1 MTENGNIYEL
11 LPPGLAS
18 YEGTLT
24 TLKKQS
30 VKRLLAT
37 VDDER
42 KVFLGGWVSGMRT
55 VSREREALH
64 KALLAGMKPSAY
76 AEKSLTWVRDKGF
89 VPSEYWHELLEA
101 MDRVLEQPYSTGWE
115 RRSYRSL
122 NWGAYKERVHAMLR
136 NFVNDVLLPFKL
148 VDLLTGHV
156 PETVTEFM
164 SKTSFCPTTA
174 LVARIASALDRN
186 DTQVEAAIRDMID
199 GDAKPFFMREVIRGI
214 LWSHR
219 SDMHETLGRLLVAA
233 RLQEGL
239 RQAICENADMGSPE
253 AFMAM
258 IDVIEQNDL
267 IRFSSVKRAVGV
279 WLGLIS
285 EESGSLDRVSSK
297 SIGLISRCLKDEAF
311 IEECLSSEDSMQIH
325 IALWAIGVRDVRR
338 ATERAGVLA
347 AKGTHHQRLSA
358 GYFVQGL
365 QLPLYQALVAMN
377 IIAAYPEELDTVAMY
392 LPMMMEHCLIRLGQ
406 TVKSEGDATWREYFG
421 SEQEARNVHVL
432 LVSIRSQF
440 TKKQVFEPCVF
451 PWHKAVLEK
460 GDLSERICVIARL
473 LKDDQLIDDSIQ
485 YFADCDPWN
494 RESLLQYSYGRM
506 RTQRQRQMIL
516 TSVCDKG
523 DMCRRTAIKLV
534 DAMNLTA
541 EDYAELEKLLRF
553 KYADSRTA
561 LISWMMKQPD
571 DALYD
576 SLTRLLGD
584 KKSEERRMAALDIVK
599 QLVDEDKRVAL
610 IARCAQLVTAY
621 ENPTAKEKTLV
632 DSLLEKFG
640 AASAE
645 EDALFTEEDVYHPVI
660 ADTPESEQAVLTYM
674 RYFPESQLAD
684 ELGGRK
690 KRWTDLFFKK
700 NRDAFARARADFN
713 SLLDCY
719 VQHKM
724 DPVKNSMGEDALL
737 CNLHGLNRGGERVV
751 HHEVW
756 DTWYQ
761 EQVNDPER
769 LLRLCVLAHSDRSS
783 SSDKAIV
790 SAFGEGY
797 QQGLIQRNF
806 ASMREG
812 MQWVH
817 LRHITAD
824 LVKQHVPA
832 TDLKYIAAALLIW
845 LAQCVGDS
853 LLWAKPMDN
862 QRPWQN
868 IEPVV
873 NQDQLGLL
881 LGYLDYWH
889 EGMLPVT
896 FPAGMLLSQRIEST
910 WRELMKHNIQADGTI
925 KIEHGGWSSVQSLH
939 GAVLGV
945 MHRQIFPNLSVVLR
959 ASYRGMLSQ
968 RGVYA
973 WLLTSKM
980 ARNGVSDLTSL
991 SGVYRAAGQQ
1001 FTTRTTYGF
1010 YMKARRSEEC
1020 LRDYLGKNK
1029 PETDEDFAMLQ
1040 YADEVCTP
1048 LVRRIIDAELKRG
1061 DTETVYSS
1069 LVGNIQRIWGAED
1082 FMAILS
1088 ALGKDKLLR
1097 SYYFGSQGHGRTES
1111 LCTML
1116 GVCVPAKTNTADDL
1130 RRLMKQHKISEKRL
1144 IEAALYSPEW
1154 IELVGE
1160 TIGLSGFRSAA
1171 YYFMAHMNEDFD
1183 DVRKARIA
1191 RFTPLSIEELQNGA
1205 FDIGWFRSAHEDV
1218 GEKYFDLIYDAAKYI
1233 TSGAKHARARK
1244 YADAVL
1250 GRLELAATKEEI
1262 IAKRNKD
1269 LLMAYALIPLS
1280 GEDDL
1285 QSRYLYI
1292 QQFLK
1297 ESRGFGAQRA
1307 ASEKTAGEI
1316 ALTNLALNAGYAD
1329 SMRLTLRMETRLVE
1343 ENRELFEPHAIDD
1356 MTVQLT
1362 VDDQG
1367 VTSLLCE
1374 KGGKAL
1380 KSIPAKYK
1388 KHEYILRLN
1397 DMKKQLVEQQRRA
1410 KRMLEDAMEAS
1421 TVFTAGEIAAL
1432 MGNPVIAPMLR
1443 NLVFKQ
1449 DERFGFVDGLTLTDA
1464 EGATTALDAADE
1476 LVVAHPFHLWKAQQW
1491 LPFRQKIYADHMVQ
1505 PFRQVFRELYVK
1517 TPDEL
1522 GKDTSLRYAGNQIQP
1537 ARTMAC
1543 LKTRRWIADVE
1554 AGLQK
1559 IYYKENI
1566 VATIWALADWFSPAD
1581 IEAPTLE
1588 WVAFL
1593 DRKTGKQLKIDDVP
1607 EIIFSEVMRDVDLAV
1622 SVAHAGGVDP
1632 ETSHSTM
1639 EIRAA
1644 ILSFTLPLFRL
1655 SNVEIKDRHAIITS
1669 ELAQYSVHLGS
1680 GVVHQIGGTML
1691 SVLPVHSQH
1700 RGKLFLP
1707 FVDEDPKTAE
1717 IISKVLLFAEDGK
1730 IKDPTILEQIRR

>member
-1 MTENGNIYEL
+1 MSEYGNIYDMLSPAVAGRLGTLHFLKQQELQEL
-11 LPPGLAS
+11 L
-18 YEGTLT
+18 
-24 TLKKQS
+24 K
-30 VKRLLAT
+30 T
-37 VDDER
+37 VDTECR
-42 KVFLGGWVSGMRT
+42 VFLGEWLSGVRI
-55 VSREREALH
+55 VHREWNAL
-64 KALLAGMKPSAY
+64 KRALNEGMKPSAY
-76 AEKSLTWVRDKGF
+76 ADKELRWVLDKGF
-89 VPSEYWHELLEA
+89 VSAAYWPELLAA
-101 MDRVLEQPYSTGWE
+101 MDRLLEQPYATSWS
-115 RRSYRSL
+115 RRSYRSP
-122 NWGAYKERVHAMLR
+122 NYGAYTERVQSMLQA
-136 NFVNDVLLPFKL
+136 FVNDVLLPFK
-148 VDLLTGHV
+148 VADLLTGHV
-156 PETVTEFM
+156 PSTVTEYT
-164 SKTSFCPTTA
+164 SKVGYRTPNV
-174 LVARIASALDRN
+174 LVARIAASLDQN
-186 DTQVEAAIRDMID
+186 DKAVEQAIREMID
-199 GDAKPFFMREVIRGI
+199 GDAQPTFMREVIRGV

-219 SDMHETLGRLLVAA
+219 RDMHELIGRLLLAA

-239 RQAICENADMGSPE
+239 RQAICENADMGSLE
-253 AFMAM
+253 AFLTL

-267 IRFSSVKRAVGV
+267 IRFSSVKRAVGT

-285 EESGSLDRVSSK
+285 DESGSLDRVSNK

-325 IALWAIGVRDVRR
+325 IGLWAIGVRDVRK
-338 ATERAGVLA
+338 ATERAGILA
-347 AKGTHHQRLSA
+347 AQGTHHQRLSA
-358 GYFVQGL
+358 GYFAQGL
-365 QLPLYQALVAMN
+365 QLPRYQAVLAMN
-377 IIAAYPEELDTVAMY
+377 IIAAYPQELDTVAMY
-392 LPMMMEHCLIRLGQ
+392 LPMIMDNCLIRLGQ
-406 TVKSEGDATWREYFG
+406 TAKSEGDATWQEYFN
-421 SEQEARNVHVL
+421 SEQEARNFHAL

-473 LKDDQLIDDSIQ
+473 LKDDALIDDSIQ
-485 YFADCDPWN
+485 YFADCDSWN

-506 RTQRQRQMIL
+506 STPKQRQMIL

-534 DAMNLTA
+534 DAMQLTA
-541 EDYAELEKLLRF
+541 DDYAELEKLLRF
-553 KYADSRTA
+553 KYTDSRTA
-561 LISWMMKQPD
+561 LIRWMLKQPD
-571 DALYD
+571 NALFD
-576 SLTRLLGD
+576 CITRLLGD
-584 KKSEERRMAALDIVK
+584 KKSEERRMAALDIIK
-599 QLVDEDKRVAL
+599 LLADEDKRAAL

-640 AASAE
+640 TSAAE
-645 EDALFTEEDVYHPVI
+645 EEPLYTNADVYHPVI
-660 ADTPESEQAVLTYM
+660 PDTPVSEQVIRTYM

-684 ELGGRK
+684 RLGGK
-690 KRWTDLFFKK
+690 KWRWLESLFKK
-700 NRDAFARARADFN
+700 KSDTLSQTREDLG
-713 SLLDCY
+713 SLLKCY
-719 VQHKM
+719 EQHKL
-724 DPVKNSMGEDALL
+724 DPVKNSIGEDTLL
-737 CNLHGLNRGGERVV
+737 CNIRFLNIHRDRVV
-751 HHEVW
+751 HHQVW
-756 DTWYQ
+756 DAWYQ
-761 EQVNDPER
+761 EHINDPAR
-769 LLRLCVLAHSDRSS
+769 LVRMCVLAHGERCANSDRV
-783 SSDKAIV
+783 IV
-790 SAFGEGY
+790 AAFGEGY
-797 QQGLIQRNF
+797 QRHAL
-806 ASMREG
+806 APDDMRRVF
-812 MQWVH
+812 M
-817 LRHITAD
+817 RHIAAD

-832 TDLKYIAAALLIW
+832 EDLKHIAAALLVW
-845 LAQCVGDS
+845 VAQYVGDS
-853 LLWAKPMDN
+853 LLWAEPLDSRRQYIQPM
-862 QRPWQN
+862 
-868 IEPVV
+868 V
-873 NQDQLGLL
+873 NQDQLACLL
-881 LGYLDYWH
+881 CHLDYGH
-889 EGMLPVT
+889 DALLPLT
-896 FPAGMLLSQRIEST
+896 FPAGMLLSQRIENT
-910 WRELMKHNIQADGTI
+910 WRKLVKHEEQQGDAVVIN
-925 KIEHGGWSSVQSLH
+925 HGGWTTVQNLRTFIH
-939 GAVLGV
+939 GV
-945 MHRQIFPNLSVVLR
+945 MLNNILPSIPVALR
-959 ASYRGMLSQ
+959 ASYRGMLTS
-968 RGVYA
+968 RGIYA
-973 WLLTSKM
+973 WLLTSRM
-980 ARNGVSDLTSL
+980 TPYAIRDLTSL
-991 SGVYRAAGQQ
+991 SSVHRAAGQQ
-1001 FTTRTTYGF
+1001 YTSRVTYRYNMGL
-1010 YMKARRSEEC
+1010 RHTEEC
-1020 LRDYLGKNK
+1020 LRTYLGKSK
-1029 PETDEDFAMLQ
+1029 PETDEDFAMLK

-1061 DTETVYSS
+1061 DTETLYSS
-1069 LVGNIQRIWGAED
+1069 LVGNIQRIWGAAD

-1097 SYYFGSQGHGRTES
+1097 AYYFGSQGYGRTES

-1116 GVCVPAKTNTADDL
+1116 GVCVPAKTDTAEDL
-1130 RRLMKQHKISEKRL
+1130 RHLMKQHKISEKRL

-1160 TIGLSGFRSAA
+1160 TIGLPGFRSAA

-1205 FDIGWFRSAHEDV
+1205 FDISWFRSAHEEV

-1250 GRLELAATKEEI
+1250 GRLELAATKDEI
-1262 IAKRNKD
+1262 IQKRNKD

-1307 ASEKTAGEI
+1307 ASEKTACEI

-1343 ENRELFEPHAIDD
+1343 ENRELFEPHTIDD
-1356 MTVQLT
+1356 LTVQLT

-1388 KHEYILRLN
+1388 KNEYILRLS

-1443 NLVFKQ
+1443 KLVFKQ
-1449 DERFGFVDGLTLTDA
+1449 EERFGFVDGLTLTDA
-1464 EGATTALDAADE
+1464 EGTAVALDASCE
-1476 LVVAHPFHLWKAQQW
+1476 LVVAHPFHLWQAQQW
-1491 LPFRQKIYADHMVQ
+1491 LPFQRTIYSDHMVQ
-1505 PFRQVFRELYVK
+1505 PFRQVFRELYIK

-1522 GKDTSLRYAGNQIQP
+1522 GKETSLRYAGNQIQP

-1543 LKTRRWIADVE
+1543 LKTRRWIADAE
-1554 AGLQK
+1554 EGLQK

-1566 VATIWALADWFSPAD
+1566 IATIWALADWFSPAD

-1593 DRKTGKQLKIDDVP
+1593 DQKTGKQLKIDDVP
-1607 EIIFSEVMRDVDLAV
+1607 DIIFSEVMRDVDLAV

-1639 EIRAA
+1639 EMRAA

-1655 SNVEIKDRHAIITS
+1655 SNVEIRDRHAIITG

-1717 IISKVLLFAEDGK
+1717 IISKVLLFAEDKK
-1730 IKDPTILEQIRR
+1730 IKDPTILEQIQR

>member
-11 LPPGLAS
+11 LPPGLAG

-55 VSREREALH
+55 VSRERDALH

-89 VPSEYWHELLEA
+89 VPSGYWHELLEA

-122 NWGAYKERVHAMLR
+122 NWGAYIERVHAMLR
-136 NFVNDVLLPFKL
+136 DFVNDVLLPFKL

-174 LVARIASALDRN
+174 LVARIAAALDRN

-199 GDAKPFFMREVIRGI
+199 GDAKPFFMSEVVRGI

-219 SDMHETLGRLLVAA
+219 SDMHEMLGRLLVAA

-239 RQAICENADMGSPE
+239 RQTICENADMGSPE

-258 IDVIEQNDL
+258 INVIEQNDL

-285 EESGSLDRVSSK
+285 QESGSLDRVSSK
-297 SIGLISRCLKDEAF
+297 SIALISRCLKDEAF

-325 IALWAIGVRDVRR
+325 IGLWAIGVRDVRK
-338 ATERAGVLA
+338 ATERAGILA

-358 GYFVQGL
+358 GYFVLGL
-365 QLPLYQALVAMN
+365 QLPLYQAVVAMN
-377 IIAAYPEELDTVAMY
+377 IIAAYPDELDTVAMY

-421 SEQEARNVHVL
+421 SEQEARNVHAL

-506 RTQRQRQMIL
+506 RTPKQRQMIL

-561 LISWMMKQPD
+561 LIRWMMKQSD
-571 DALYD
+571 DALFD

-599 QLVDEDKRVAL
+599 QLADEDKRAAL
-610 IARCAQLVTAY
+610 ISRCAQLVSAY

-645 EDALFTEEDVYHPVI
+645 EDTLFTEEDVYHPVI

-684 ELGGRK
+684 QLGGRK
-690 KRWTDLFFKK
+690 KRWADLFFKK

-719 VQHKM
+719 EQHKM
-724 DPVKNSMGEDALL
+724 DPVKTGSGEETLL
-737 CNLHGLNRGGERVV
+737 SNLHGLQLGQKQVV
-751 HHEVW
+751 LYEVW
-756 DTWYQ
+756 DAWYQ

-797 QQGLIQRNF
+797 QQGVLPLKDSRR
-806 ASMREG
+806 A
-812 MQWVH
+812 H
-817 LRHITAD
+817 LQDITAD

-832 TDLKYIAAALLIW
+832 SDLKYIAAALLIW

-853 LLWAKPMDN
+853 LLWA
-862 QRPWQN
+862 
-868 IEPVV
+868 EPTGEMARWMATQHIT
-873 NQDQLGLL
+873 NQDQLSLLLEGLDYGHEGLL
-881 LGYLDYWH
+881 
-889 EGMLPVT
+889 PVL
-896 FPAGMLLSQRIEST
+896 FPAGIMLYNRSEQAFKKYIKTEDNGSVIYQGLMRVAQQSFAGAIMSMMRKNVFPDLPVVLGASYKGLLSR
-910 WRELMKHNIQADGTI
+910 
-925 KIEHGGWSSVQSLH
+925 
-939 GAVLGV
+939 
-945 MHRQIFPNLSVVLR
+945 
-959 ASYRGMLSQ
+959 

-980 ARNGVSDLTSL
+980 ARNAIRDLTAL
-991 SGVYRAAGQQ
+991 ADVHRASGQQ

-1010 YMKARRSEEC
+1010 YINARHSEEC
-1020 LRDYLGKNK
+1020 LREYLGKNK

-1061 DTETVYSS
+1061 DTETPYSP
-1069 LVGNIQRIWGAED
+1069 LVGGIQRIWGAED

-1088 ALGKDKLLR
+1088 GLGKDKLLR
-1097 SYYFGSQGHGRTES
+1097 SYYFGAQGHGRTES

-1116 GVCVPAKTNTADDL
+1116 GVCVPAKTDTADDL

-1160 TIGLSGFRSAA
+1160 TIGLPGFRSAA

-1205 FDIGWFRSAHEDV
+1205 FDIGWFRSAHEEV

-1244 YADAVL
+1244 YADAVR
-1250 GRLELAATKEEI
+1250 GRLELAATKDEI
-1262 IAKRNKD
+1262 IQKRNKD

-1307 ASEKTAGEI
+1307 ASEKTASEI

-1343 ENRELFEPHAIDD
+1343 ENHELFEPHVIDD
-1356 MTVQLT
+1356 LTVQLN

-1367 VTSLLCE
+1367 AASLLCM

-1388 KHEYILRLN
+1388 KNEYIQRLN

-1421 TVFTAGEIAAL
+1421 TMFTAGEIAAL

-1443 NLVFKQ
+1443 HLVFMQ
-1449 DERFGFVDGLTLTDA
+1449 EERFGFIDGLTITDA
-1464 EGATTALDAADE
+1464 DGVETTLKVEDE
-1476 LVVAHPFHLWKAQQW
+1476 LIVAHPFHLWKAQQW
-1491 LPFRQKIYADHMVQ
+1491 LPFQRKIYAEHMVQ

-1543 LKTRRWIADVE
+1543 LKTRRWIADAE

-1593 DRKTGKQLKIDDVP
+1593 DRKNGKQLKIDDVP

-1639 EIRAA
+1639 EMRAA
-1644 ILSFTLPLFRL
+1644 ILSFTLLLFRL
-1655 SNVEIKDRHAIITS
+1655 NNVEIRDRHAIIAG

-1730 IKDPTILEQIRR
+1730 LKDPTILEQIRR

>member
-1 MTENGNIYEL
+1 MSEFGNIHQL
-11 LPPGLAS
+11 LEIPAARQ
-18 YEGTLT
+18 EGTLHY
-24 TLKKQS
+24 LRRKKLESLFSQ
-30 VKRLLAT
+30 

-42 KVFLGGWVSGMRT
+42 KIFLGGWVQGRYDRA
-55 VSREREALH
+55 SREYDALQ
-64 KALLAGMKPSAY
+64 KALSKGMKPSEYAGKALQWMRELGFIAPAY
-76 AEKSLTWVRDKGF
+76 WE
-89 VPSEYWHELLEA
+89 ELLAA
-101 MDRVLEQPYSTGWE
+101 MDRLLEQPYSHGWE
-115 RRSYRSL
+115 RRSYRSTDY
-122 NWGAYKERVHAMLR
+122 GAYAQRINTLLID
-136 NFVNDVLLPFKL
+136 FVRDVLLPFKL
-148 VDLLTGHV
+148 VDLLTGNG
-156 PETVTEFM
+156 PETVAEYM
-164 SKTSFCPTTA
+164 NKSSWDRVTTA

-186 DTQVEAAIRDMID
+186 DKQVEKAIRDMID
-199 GDAKPFFMREVIRGI
+199 GDVQPVFMREVIRGI

-219 SDMHETLGRLLVAA
+219 SDMHELLGRLLVAA

-253 AFMAM
+253 AFLAM

-267 IRFSSVKRAVGV
+267 IRFSSVKRAVGT

-297 SIGLISRCLKDEAF
+297 SITLISRCLKDEAF
-311 IEECLSSEDSMQIH
+311 IEECLSGEDSMQIH
-325 IALWAIGVRDVRR
+325 IGLWAIGVKDVRAAVRR
-338 ATERAGVLA
+338 AEQLA
-347 AKGTHHQRLSA
+347 MQGTHHQRLTA

-365 QLPLYQALVAMN
+365 QMTADQAALAVKVITAC
-377 IIAAYPEELDTVAMY
+377 PEEADTVAMY
-392 LPMMMEHCLIRLGQ
+392 LPMMIPNALPQLAWRMKR
-406 TVKSEGDATWREYFG
+406 EGDAAWQDYFI
-421 SEQEARNVHVL
+421 SEQEARSFHAL
-432 LVSIRSQF
+432 LVSIRSQV
-440 TKKQVFEPCVF
+440 TKKQVFDPCVF

-460 GDLSERICVIARL
+460 GDLSARICVIARL
-473 LKDDQLIDDSIQ
+473 LKDDALIDDSIQ
-485 YFADCDPWN
+485 YFADCDSLH
-494 RESLLQYSYGRM
+494 RETLLQYSYGRM
-506 RTQRQRQMIL
+506 RTPRQRQMVL
-516 TSVCDKG
+516 SSVCDKADG
-523 DMCRRTAIKLV
+523 SRRTAIKLV
-534 DAMNLTA
+534 DAMQLTA
-541 EDYAELEKLLRF
+541 GDYAELEKLLRF

-561 LISWMMKQPD
+561 LIRWLMKQPD
-571 DALYD
+571 DALFD

-584 KKSEERRMAALDIVK
+584 TKSEERRMAALDIIK
-599 QLVDEDKRVAL
+599 LLTEEDKRTAL
-610 IARCAQLVTAY
+610 ITRCAQLVTAY
-621 ENPTAKEKTLV
+621 ENPSAKEKTLL

-640 AASAE
+640 TSAAGE
-645 EDALFTEEDVYHPVI
+645 EPLYTEADMYRPVI
-660 ADTPESEQAVLTYM
+660 PDTPELEQAVRTYM

-684 ELGGRK
+684 RLGGK
-690 KRWTDLFFKK
+690 KRRWLEALFTKKSDTLSQAREDLG
-700 NRDAFARARADFN
+700 
-713 SLLDCY
+713 SLLKCY
-719 VQHKM
+719 EQHKM
-724 DPVKNSMGEDALL
+724 DPVKNNAGEDTLL
-737 CNLHGLNRGGERVV
+737 CNIRFLNIGRARVV
-751 HHEVW
+751 HHQVW
-756 DTWYQ
+756 DAWYQ
-761 EQVNDPER
+761 ERINSPER
-769 LLRLCVLAHSDRSS
+769 LARMCVLAHAARCANSDRVIT
-783 SSDKAIV
+783 A
-790 SAFGEGY
+790 AFGEGY
-797 QQGLIQRNF
+797 QLPPLAADDIRRVF
-806 ASMREG
+806 M
-812 MQWVH
+812 M
-817 LRHITAD
+817 HICAD
-824 LVKQHVPA
+824 LLKQHVPA
-832 TDLKYIAAALLIW
+832 EDLQHIAAALLIW
-845 LAQCVGDS
+845 VAQCVGDS
-853 LLWAKPMDN
+853 LLWAVPLNERRQYITPM
-862 QRPWQN
+862 
-868 IEPVV
+868 V
-873 NQDQLGLL
+873 NQDQLACLL
-881 LGYLDYWH
+881 CHLDYAH
-889 EGMLPVT
+889 DALLPVT
-896 FPAGMLLSQRIEST
+896 FPAGMLLSQRIETT
-910 WRELMKHNIQADGTI
+910 WREKMKHEEQQGDTVVIN
-925 KIEHGGWSSVQSLH
+925 HGGWTSVRNLRTFIS
-939 GAVLGV
+939 GV
-945 MHRQIFPNLSVVLR
+945 MLNNILPSIPVALR
-959 ASYRGMLSQ
+959 ASCRGMLSA
-968 RGVYA
+968 RSIYA
-973 WLLTSKM
+973 WLLTSRM
-980 ARNGVSDLTSL
+980 TPYAIRDLTSL
-991 SGVYRAAGQQ
+991 SSVHRAAGQQ
-1001 FTTRTTYGF
+1001 YTSRISYRYHMGLRNT
-1010 YMKARRSEEC
+1010 AEC
-1020 LRDYLGKNK
+1020 LQAYLGKGK
-1029 PETDEDFAMLQ
+1029 PKTDEDFAMLK
-1040 YADEVCTP
+1040 YADKVCTP

-1061 DTETVYSS
+1061 DTETIYSS
-1069 LVGNIQRIWGAED
+1069 LAGSIQRIWGAED

-1097 SYYFGSQGHGRTES
+1097 AYYFGSQGYGRTES

-1116 GVCVPAKTNTADDL
+1116 GVCVPAKTDTAEDL
-1130 RRLMKQHKISEKRL
+1130 RRLMKHHQISEKRL

-1160 TIGLSGFRSAA
+1160 TIGLPGFRSAA

-1205 FDIGWFRSAHEDV
+1205 FDISWFRSAHEEV

-1250 GRLELAATKEEI
+1250 GRLDLAATKDEI
-1262 IAKRNKD
+1262 IQKRNKD

-1329 SMRLTLRMETRLVE
+1329 SMRLTLRMETRLVK
-1343 ENRELFEPHAIDD
+1343 ENRELFEPHVIDD
-1356 MTVQLT
+1356 LTVQLT

-1367 VTSLLCE
+1367 VTSLMCM

-1388 KHEYILRLN
+1388 KDAYILRLN
-1397 DMKKQLVEQQRRA
+1397 DMKKQLEEQQRRS

-1443 NLVFKQ
+1443 HLVFKQ
-1449 DERFGFVDGLTLTDA
+1449 GDRFGFVDGLTLTDA
-1464 EGATTALDAADE
+1464 EGTAAVLDASCE
-1476 LVVAHPFHLWKAQQW
+1476 LVVAHPFHLWQAQMW
-1491 LPFRQKIYADHMVQ
+1491 LPFQRKIYADHLVQ

-1543 LKTRRWIADVE
+1543 LKTRRWVADAE

-1607 EIIFSEVMRDVDLAV
+1607 EIIFSETMRDVDLAV

-1639 EIRAA
+1639 EMRAA

-1655 SNVEIKDRHAIITS
+1655 SNVEIRDRHAVITGK
-1669 ELAQYSVHLGS
+1669 LAQYSVHLGS

-1730 IKDPTILEQIRR
+1730 IKDPTILEQIRHEVK

>member
-1 MTENGNIYEL
+1 MADIGNIYEL
-11 LPPGLAS
+11 LPPVLAG
-18 YEGTLT
+18 YAGTLI
-24 TLKKQS
+24 TLKNQS
-30 VKRLLAT
+30 FQNLLKT
-37 VDDER
+37 VDDEC
-42 KVFLGGWVSGMRT
+42 KVFLDGWVSGMRT
-55 VSREREALH
+55 VSREREALNR
-64 KALLAGMKPSAY
+64 ALNSGMKPSVY
-76 AEKSLTWVRDKGF
+76 AEKALCWVRDKGF
-89 VPSEYWHELLEA
+89 VPAEYWPELLGA
-101 MDRVLEQPYSTGWE
+101 MDRLLEQPYSAGWE
-115 RRSYRSL
+115 RRSYRSP
-122 NWGAYKERVHAMLR
+122 NYGAYTERVHAMLR
-136 NFVNDVLLPFKL
+136 DFVNDVLLPFNL
-148 VDLLTGHV
+148 ADLLTGSV
-156 PETVTEFM
+156 PPTVTEFM
-164 SKTSFCPTTA
+164 SKTGYHTTTA

-186 DTQVEAAIRDMID
+186 DKQVEQAIRDMID
-199 GDAKPFFMREVIRGI
+199 GDGKPFFMREVIRGI

-219 SDMHETLGRLLVAA
+219 SDMHEMLGRLLVAA

-239 RQAICENADMGSPE
+239 RQTICENADMGSPE
-253 AFMAM
+253 AFMTM

-267 IRFSSVKRAVGV
+267 IRFSSVKRAVGA

-285 EESGSLDRVSSK
+285 QESGSLDRVSSK
-297 SIGLISRCLKDEAF
+297 SIELISRCLRDEAF
-311 IEECLSSEDSMQIH
+311 TEECLSSEDSMQIH
-325 IALWAIGVRDVRR
+325 IGLWAIGVRDVGK
-338 ATERAGVLA
+338 ATERAGILA
-347 AKGTHHQRLSA
+347 AKGTHHQRLTA
-358 GYFVQGL
+358 GYFAQGL
-365 QLPLYQALVAMN
+365 QLPLHQAVLAMN
-377 IIAAYPEELDTVAMY
+377 VIAAYPEELDTVAMY
-392 LPMMMEHCLIRLGQ
+392 LPMMMEHCLIQLSR
-406 TVKSEGDATWREYFG
+406 TEKNEGNITWREYFG
-421 SEQEARNVHVL
+421 SEQEARAVHKL
-432 LVSIRSQF
+432 LASIRSQF

-460 GDLSERICVIARL
+460 GDLSERICVIACL
-473 LKDDQLIDDSIQ
+473 LNDDQLIDDSIQ

-506 RTQRQRQMIL
+506 RTPRQRQMIL

-523 DMCRRTAIKLV
+523 EMCRRTAIKLV
-534 DAMNLTA
+534 DAMQLTA

-561 LISWMMKQPD
+561 LIRWMMKQPD
-571 DALYD
+571 DALFN

-584 KKSEERRMAALDIVK
+584 KKSEERRMAALDIIK
-599 QLVDEDKRVAL
+599 LLADEDKRTAL
-610 IARCAQLVTAY
+610 IARCAQLATAY

-645 EDALFTEEDVYHPVI
+645 EDALFTAEDVYHPVI

-684 ELGGRK
+684 RLGGK
-690 KRWTDLFFKK
+690 KRRWLEALFKK
-700 NRDAFARARADFN
+700 KSDTLARAREDLG
-713 SLLDCY
+713 SLLACY
-719 VQHKM
+719 EQHKL
-724 DPVKNSMGEDALL
+724 DPVKNSMGDDTLL
-737 CNLHGLNRGGERVV
+737 CNIRFLNVGRDRLV
-751 HHEVW
+751 HHQVW
-756 DTWYQ
+756 DAWYQ
-761 EQVNDPER
+761 EHINDPER
-769 LLRLCVLAHSDRSS
+769 LLRLCVLAHGERCANSDRV
-783 SSDKAIV
+783 IV
-790 SAFGEGY
+790 AAFGEGY
-797 QQGLIQRNF
+797 QLHPL
-806 ASMREG
+806 APDDMRRVF
-812 MQWVH
+812 M
-817 LRHITAD
+817 RHISAD

-832 TDLKYIAAALLIW
+832 EDLQRIAAALLIW
-845 LAQCVGDS
+845 VAQCVGGS
-853 LLWAKPMDN
+853 LLWAEPLDDRRQYIQPM
-862 QRPWQN
+862 
-868 IEPVV
+868 V
-873 NQDQLGLL
+873 NQDQLACLL
-881 LGYLDYWH
+881 CHLDYGH
-889 EGMLPVT
+889 DALLPLT
-896 FPAGMLLSQRIEST
+896 FPAGMLLSQRIETT
-910 WRELMKHNIQADGTI
+910 WRKLMKQEEQQGDAVVIN
-925 KIEHGGWSSVQSLH
+925 HGGWTTVRNLRTFIH
-939 GAVLGV
+939 GV
-945 MHRQIFPNLSVVLR
+945 MLNNILPSIPVALR
-959 ASYRGMLSQ
+959 ASYRGMLTS
-968 RGVYA
+968 RGIYA
-973 WLLTSKM
+973 WLLTSRM
-980 ARNGVSDLTSL
+980 TPYAIRDLTSL
-991 SGVYRAAGQQ
+991 SSVHRAAGQQ
-1001 FTTRTTYGF
+1001 YTSRVAYRYNMGLRHT
-1010 YMKARRSEEC
+1010 EEC
-1020 LRDYLGKNK
+1020 LRAYLGKSK
-1029 PETDEDFAMLQ
+1029 PETDEDFAMLK

-1061 DTETVYSS
+1061 DTETLYSS

-1097 SYYFGSQGHGRTES
+1097 SYYFGSRGYGRAES

-1116 GVCVPAKTNTADDL
+1116 GVCVPAKTDSADDL

-1160 TIGLSGFRSAA
+1160 TVGLPGFRSAA

-1205 FDIGWFRSAHEDV
+1205 FDIGWFRSAHEEV
-1218 GEKYFDLIYDAAKYI
+1218 GETCFDLIYDAAKYI

-1250 GRLELAATKEEI
+1250 GRLDLAATKEEI

-1285 QSRYLYI
+1285 QARYLYI

-1316 ALTNLALNAGYAD
+1316 ALTNLAQNAGYAD

-1356 MTVQLT
+1356 LTVQLS

-1367 VTSLLCE
+1367 VTSLLCM

-1388 KHEYILRLN
+1388 KDEYILRLN
-1397 DMKKQLVEQQRRA
+1397 DMRKQLVEQQRRA
-1410 KRMLEDAMEAS
+1410 KRMLEDAMGAS
-1421 TVFTAGEIAAL
+1421 TAFTAGEIAAL

-1443 NLVFKQ
+1443 HLVFKQ

-1464 EGATTALDAADE
+1464 EGVEAVLDASCE
-1476 LVVAHPFHLWKAQQW
+1476 LVVAHPFHLWQAQQW
-1491 LPFRQKIYADHMVQ
+1491 LPFQQRIYADRIVQ
-1505 PFRQVFRELYVK
+1505 PFRQVFRELYIK

-1543 LKTRRWIADVE
+1543 LKTRRWIADAE

-1593 DRKTGKQLKIDDVP
+1593 DRRTGKQLNIDDVP

-1639 EIRAA
+1639 EMRAA

-1655 SNVEIKDRHAIITS
+1655 RNVEIKDRHAIITG

-1700 RGKLFLP
+1700 RGKLFLH

-1730 IKDPTILEQIRR
+1730 IKDPTILEQIQR